1 MPIRQVF
8 GHFYW
13 LRRLSEN
20 AETHCPQ
27 YSTHSIGPHMRIRN
41 AARGEE
47 MKNVIKKVFFGQVFC
62 HELRGF
68 ISGNERGKWHG
79 RISVASEQA

>member
-1 MPIRQVF
+1 LVIF
-8 GHFYW
+8 IGCE
-13 LRRLSEN
+13 RLSEN